1 MALYDM
7 KDLPHLVKPLTLI
20 LVIFQMVCVFSPGYR
35 GFGWFPITTT
45 IIELILCTLMVG
57 VMALNVVQPMNRPLW
72 PTVEMGYSAV
82 FVIFQVVNFF
92 YFIVNM
98 FKHFNAWLLFGMIE
112 SAFLAVVWLFNAYQW
127 FRARTPTVPPSTAA
141 SGRNQA
147 TATQPPRFQPNYPAG
162 VNPA

>member
-45 IIELILCTLMVG
+45 IIE
-57 VMALNVVQPMNRPLW
+57 
-72 PTVEMGYSAV
+72 EMGYSAV

-98 FKHFNAWLLFGMIE
+98 FKHFNAWLLLGMIE

-147 TATQPPRFQPNYPAG
+147 NATQPPRFQPNYPAG